1 VYAQGRKTALH
12 FACLERNLAIAKMLA
27 HQAEVDLELRDK
39 DGLTALMSATRR
51 RAGKIVAMLL
61 RAGAKVNAQARTGHT
76 ALMFAAALDDAA
88 ITATLLNARA
98 RLDIVN
104 EVPTRERRQ
113 LPLSRSL

>member
-1 VYAQGRKTALH
+1 MLTTPVYAQGRKTALH
-12 FACLERNLAIAKMLA
+12 FACLERNLAI
-27 HQAEVDLELRDK
+27 DK